1 MLDGEVVKITE
12 TTKVIVGLSHE
23 LFLHKF
29 GWNVLKPVVPW
40 TNIKH
45 PNNIGHDYI
54 RLQA

>member
-40 TNIKH
+40 TNIEH

>member
-12 TTKVIVGLSHE
+12 ITKVIVGFLHE
-23 LFLHKF
+23 LFLRKF
-29 GWNVLKPVVPW
+29 GYNVLKPAACW